1 MTSFSIQEFS
11 TQTSDL
17 ALGWFKLYSMLPK
30 VFIFTSIV
38 VFPILAHCTAAVQSF
53 FLWRSKLST
62 LQIKTFRQAYTQI
75 PTSLSKLRFQR
86 NDITI

>member
-1 MTSFSIQEFS
+1 MHFGEPQL
-11 TQTSDL
+11 SDCKMISNSKAEKEML
-17 ALGWFKLYSMLPK
+17 GNPQHLFATALF
-30 VFIFTSIV
+30 FTT
-38 VFPILAHCTAAVQSF
+38 LAHCTAAVQSF

-62 LQIKTFRQAYTQI
+62 LQIKTFRQAHTQV